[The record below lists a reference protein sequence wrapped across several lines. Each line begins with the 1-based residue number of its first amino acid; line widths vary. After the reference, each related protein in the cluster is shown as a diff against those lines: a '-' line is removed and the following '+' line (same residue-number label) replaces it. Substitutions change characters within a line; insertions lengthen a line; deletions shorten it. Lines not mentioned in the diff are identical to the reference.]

1 MPHGIE
7 QPDRAPQ
14 LRHAA
19 SETSISKYCDLTA
32 AAAAAAVAAA
42 TATAAV
48 LCIALILW
56 PHRHIKAEMQ
66 RFVSV

>member
-32 AAAAAAVAAA
+32 AAAVAAA

-48 LCIALILW
+48 LCMALILW
-56 PHRHIKAEMQ
+56 PHRRIKAEMQ